1 MSAVLRYEWL
11 RTITVRSTWV
21 LVALAI
27 VLPAALTFFV
37 AWATSDIVAS
47 GQETGPGG
55 PGSEG
60 FAPFGLSQATVL
72 LLGSLLV
79 TIGAAAFGQEYR
91 HGLIRITL
99 SVFPHRNRVF
109 AAKTI
114 MVFLVVLVTAIIS
127 IILVAL
133 ANIGGLA
140 LGGASDTTDLITGL
154 QVQVRA
160 LVVVEFFVLM
170 ALAITALSR
179 NQPLGILIP
188 IVGAAVVEP
197 IITLIA
203 ALQNW
208 TWIDWV
214 LPFNGALAGVSTS
227 GAEAWGHLG
236 VSAIW
241 LAAVLI
247 PAWVLFDKRDA

>member
-21 LVALAI
+21 LVILGI
-27 VLPAALTFFV
+27 LLPIALTFLV
-37 AWATSDIVAS
+37 AWSTADFVRQ
-47 GQETGPGG
+47 GQEAGPGG

-60 FAPFGLSQATVL
+60 FAPVGLSGATVL

-99 SVFPHRNRVF
+99 SVFPHRNAVF
-109 AAKTI
+109 ASKTL
-114 MVFLVVLVTAIIS
+114 MVSLVTAVTAIIA
-127 IILVAL
+127 ITGIAL
-133 ANIGGLA
+133 ANMAGLA
-140 LGGASDTTDLITGL
+140 VGGAKEPTGFVDGL

-160 LVVVEFFVLM
+160 LLVVLFFVLM
-170 ALAITALSR
+170 ALALTALTR

-203 ALQNW
+203 LIQNW

-214 LPFNGALAGVSTS
+214 LPFNGAIAAVGTT
-227 GAEAWGHLG
+227 GAESWGHLG
-236 VSAIW
+236 VAALW
-241 LAAVLI
+241 LLAVLI
-247 PAWVLFDKRDA
+247 PAWVLFDRRDA

>member
-1 MSAVLRYEWL
+1 
-11 RTITVRSTWV
+11 
-21 LVALAI
+21 
-27 VLPAALTFFV
+27 
-37 AWATSDIVAS
+37 
-47 GQETGPGG
+47 
-55 PGSEG
+55 
-60 FAPFGLSQATVL
+60 
-72 LLGSLLV
+72 
-79 TIGAAAFGQEYR
+79 
-91 HGLIRITL
+91 
-99 SVFPHRNRVF
+99 
-109 AAKTI
+109 
-114 MVFLVVLVTAIIS
+114 
-127 IILVAL
+127 
-133 ANIGGLA
+133 
-140 LGGASDTTDLITGL
+140 
-154 QVQVRA
+154 
-160 LVVVEFFVLM
+160 VEFFVLM

-208 TWIDWV
+208 TWITWV

-227 GAEAWGHLG
+227 GAESWGHLG